1 MLFSP
6 LPSSLPLPAST
17 LSLAKPSTLASAP
30 TTTTTTAASAPS
42 CPTPP
47 LPPTVFLTEDS
58 PMFCG
63 LQQQLDDQVSTLS
76 DIATSLQH
84 ILALSHNP
92 EPQPPQPPSSQP
104 VAATLAS
111 ATLPAANTAG
121 SVLGAP
127 LPGESDM
134 DCIFSWLSQEVVQ
147 QVIDNALPPQGLG
160 RLCNPDL
167 LPVDDEHE
175 HAILVNGIL
184 IKSIPSAA
192 STSSTC
198 HFTKLIPDI
207 CCFTEAWTVYTCI
220 WACAANNTNLSASLG
235 VFLLHIIQTN
245 CTHMWPL
252 VASYILTTCRQ
263 RFGHASA
270 ALWAQQDQA
279 VWNQHLSTA
288 ASFCPPPKSA
298 TLGSTNHQ
306 ADTQLSGP
314 PSKRQK
320 GLKAV
325 PRAMC
330 AGSDT
335 NVVVVP
341 ATTVP
346 RTAPDPVQVATPR
359 HPTGLDGLVS
369 LTPLSPTAPD
379 LGPAQRPPLLQGS
392 ARHIDGPTGLPDL
405 STPPLQGLAQ
415 LVGNSASMLDLGT
428 PPLQGSAWS
437 VIMPTGLGGTRTP
450 LLQGLAWLFNL
461 VPAALDVPSADWC
474 LSLLLDVW
482 SHDPGL
488 HPNTSFAGN
497 VFDLASQPARH
508 GSMQECAFV
517 WSTLLSL
524 YPDPIYHH
532 QLLGMTEHSCLLG
545 YDRPLHDA
553 DCHSNN
559 LPISSAATAL
569 PSVNASIPPG
579 FIRIQYE
586 GLQDLLA
593 FVSQN
598 PGFLLWKGNLED
610 AFQHI
615 VTAKH
620 DMHLLSFSYDS
631 ICYHENVLTFRGSSS
646 PWLFNLVTKSLH
658 WLVAACL
665 PTDWPVNHYL
675 DDTFS
680 TVPVSHTAHTLLPV
694 HTLALAVNAL
704 GLQLSP
710 KKTFG
715 ASTKLEVL
723 GVEIDT
729 VAQTIGITDDQ
740 HHHILAQ
747 CRSLMQHHSADL
759 LDMQQIAGLLQF
771 VSQVFLCR
779 KAFLRCLYNATRCTL
794 PSKCH
799 LTQPACS
806 ELIWWCDVIECWVW
820 HQRPLPSL
828 LTAAHIWT
836 DACPKGYGGYLGLD
850 TSPTAVFAKTV
861 PHRHH
866 KKNIH
871 FLEALTVLEA
881 LQCFLPHWSSPTL
894 IMVHVNNENVK
905 HGLCSGCP
913 HNLLTQCLLQETFG
927 LCLKHDLTIQ
937 PHGSPTSPALVT
949 LFTQPSMGSVPSNP
963 TMWTLASTPQV
974 SPAAAS
980 SAPCAVTSTCTALA
994 TQALSSPSPCH
1005 SSTRSSSLW
1014 KRWLTSSP
1022 ETTSSFR
1029 QPLPLPLPASSA
1041 QVSWSGTVAPT
1052 MPPSSQSPQLS
1063 GHLTMLCSPSPPPR
1077 PTLSGRVCMSLPRK
1091 WVASSARSL
1100 VSGTSPMVA
1109 HLQRHSSALALLA
1122 STLSPSLPSSP
1133 SSATPSTAAP
1143 SRLVAS
1149 WCRSTPATLSIMAW
1163 PPGCCSTVPPPLTSS
1178 HLAGGALT
1186 ATTTTLTDWLRSA
1199 MLWSHQPSSLSAMAP
1214 WFPVA
1219 LPGEIQAWP
1228 DPGLLAPNPIE
1239 TALSCTGA
1247 STTSLAGR
1255 EPPSSSPHL
1264 DPHNPFSVFSSRLC
1278 PCPI

>member
-320 GLKAV
+320 GLK
-325 PRAMC
+325 
-330 AGSDT
+330 
-335 NVVVVP
+335 
-341 ATTVP
+341 
-346 RTAPDPVQVATPR
+346 
-359 HPTGLDGLVS
+359 
-369 LTPLSPTAPD
+369 
-379 LGPAQRPPLLQGS
+379 GS

-508 GSMQECAFV
+508 GSMQE
-517 WSTLLSL
+517 S
-524 YPDPIYHH
+524 
-532 QLLGMTEHSCLLG
+532 
-545 YDRPLHDA
+545 
-553 DCHSNN
+553 
-559 LPISSAATAL
+559 TAL

-794 PSKCH
+794 PSK
-799 LTQPACS
+799 S
-806 ELIWWCDVIECWVW
+806 
-820 HQRPLPSL
+820 
-828 LTAAHIWT
+828 AHIWT

-937 PHGSPTSPALVT
+937 PHMCGSPAGPPPGITASLGELVWDRGT
-949 LFTQPSMGSVPSNP
+949 NHATILTVSSVE
-963 TMWTLASTPQV
+963 WASDHV
-974 SPAAAS
+974 
-980 SAPCAVTSTCTALA
+980 V
-994 TQALSSPSPCH
+994 
-1005 SSTRSSSLW
+1005 
-1014 KRWLTSSP
+1014 LT
-1022 ETTSSFR
+1022 
-1029 QPLPLPLPASSA
+1029 LPASKTNPFWQGVHVIA
-1041 QVSWSGTVAPT
+1041 PEVGGVKCPVARIRHLSHGC
-1052 MPPSSQSPQLS
+1052 PPSAPLFSLGPSGLDPLPQS
-1063 GHLTMLCSPSPPPR
+1063 TFVTILCHTIHCR
-1077 PTLSGRVCMSLPRK
+1077 TIQACGL
-1091 WVASSARSL
+1091 L
-1100 VSGTSPMVA
+1100 VSQYASHSFHYGVA
-1109 HLQRHSSALALLA
+1109 TWVLQH
-1122 STLSPSLPSSP
+1122 
-1133 SSATPSTAAP
+1133 
-1143 SRLVAS
+1143 
-1149 WCRSTPATLSIMAW
+1149 
-1163 PPGCCSTVPPPLTSS
+1163 
-1178 HLAGGALT
+1178 
-1186 ATTTTLTDWLRSA
+1186 
-1199 MLWSHQPSSLSAMAP
+1199 
-1214 WFPVA
+1214 
-1219 LPGEIQAWP
+1219 
-1228 DPGLLAPNPIE
+1228 
-1239 TALSCTGA
+1239 GA
-1247 STTSLAGR
+1247 STTDIQSLGR
-1255 EPPSSSPHL
+1255 WSSDCYHHYIDRLAQECHALVTSAL
-1264 DPHNPFSVFSSRLC
+1264 FSVCNGPLVPSGPAWRDPGLA
-1278 PCPI
+1278 